1 MTIYDGAMVGIVVLG
16 MIWGAWRGITWQLAS
31 IASLVLGYLVGFP
44 LSAQLAPHFPGEP
57 IVARS
62 LALLASYAGVSGA
75 IFLAAWVVR
84 ATLREWKFEA
94 YDRHLGMVLGGLEG
108 AVIGLVVTLFVVSFA
123 PATRTPIFSSRAG
136 HVVSWTLDSFG
147 PVLPG
152 EIRKELEP
160 VWAQVE
166 GTAPAADIAEAP
178 ATSNPAPAAAADPN
192 SADPGSKVL
201 DDLVNEGEA
210 RVGQAIHKAVEKGV
224 DWARERDSERR

>member
-1 MTIYDGAMVGIVVLG
+1 MTIYDGAMIGIVLLG

-31 IASLVLGYLVGFP
+31 IASLILGYLVGFP

-84 ATLREWKFEA
+84 ETLRQWRFEA

-108 AVIGLVVTLFVVSFA
+108 AVIGLAVTLFVVSFA
-123 PATRTPIFSSRAG
+123 PSTRTPIFSSRAG

-147 PVLPG
+147 PALPA

-160 VWAQVE
+160 VWAQVD
-166 GTAPAADIAEAP
+166 GTAPASTFAETP
-178 ATSNPAPAAAADPN
+178 AASDPAPADPN
-192 SADPGSKVL
+192 APDPTAKVV
-201 DDLVNEGEA
+201 DDLVTEGEA
-210 RVGQAIHKAVEKGV
+210 KVGQAIHKAVEKGV
-224 DWARERDSERR
+224 DWARERDLERR